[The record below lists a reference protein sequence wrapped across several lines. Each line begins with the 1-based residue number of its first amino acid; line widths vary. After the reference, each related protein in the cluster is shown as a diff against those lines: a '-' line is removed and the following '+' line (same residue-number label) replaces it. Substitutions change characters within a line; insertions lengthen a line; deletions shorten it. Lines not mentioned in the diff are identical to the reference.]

1 MIWNTLLDPA
11 LSGRLCLTLLH
22 SIWQVSL
29 LIGVLWLV
37 ERCWQKN
44 NVERHYVLYVTALLS
59 AVLALPVTFA
69 LVDQTPSEPVAAR
82 PSPVRT
88 EALPSLADMRTAA
101 QVQSSPVN
109 SEPLPVKDSL
119 VSEKQTTRSAMNL
132 SPVVSKASP
141 ARRSQV
147 WLWLAPWIVAC
158 YVAGVAFMLFRL
170 MISSIRVQR
179 LGATAERISAGPLV
193 NSLRHLAQTWSLK
206 VVPVL
211 ACSEQIL
218 VPRVTGILR
227 PMILL
232 PASAISGLT
241 TDELELILAHELAH
255 IRRFD
260 LWINLLQR
268 FTEAILFFNPA
279 LWYLNHRIN
288 MLREYCCDE
297 MTCQL
302 KLDSTSTFE
311 SRVNYATALLHVAE
325 LAKPNMSSNDLTTLA
340 ASGKSPSEI
349 RRRVARLFG
358 ESLQEPLPVSRGGL
372 CGLLILGATL
382 AIVGLISPSS
392 AQTKQPE
399 KEPKQQAESNQE
411 KKPVPEKKPVFY
423 GRITDTEGKPIP
435 DVEIQLYSGVATRFR
450 GQKTTTDADGKY
462 RFDPLK
468 TGTAIILN
476 DKPEEMRAYQ
486 HFGVQFHHP
495 QYVPADGQ
503 SWRDLS
509 LQLKEPY
516 QEEFNL
522 KMTRGGFIKGTV
534 VDPQTGKP
542 MPNLDLRIGNLFFL
556 NDKRNWFMVYT
567 TTDEAGQ
574 FTTAPLFPGKYLIE
588 INDSNFSSEYRYPK
602 IGSAQVEAGKTTTL
616 QLTTNAEKIY
626 QDPFQIT
633 GTAKGDDGIS
643 MVYGGV
649 GIRLS
654 SNDKKLRTRGGGID
668 GTNGFGIRFGP
679 IDRDAASETAPYGVG
694 THDVELFGENRRFG
708 YKLIS
713 RTPSEPL
720 RITDDPNQ
728 PELKDGIRYIHPD
741 KPIHFELVFARDL
754 EMTRQFQLNIVDPE
768 GKPIPDTTIEIRSD
782 PAPTTDQIISGEYLR
797 DATYGPFVKTNEKG
811 VLRFR
816 MTHHLKRFNLSIK
829 KPGYAPY
836 WASWPVDSIPD
847 KFTAILDAGWKV
859 GGVIV
864 DKAGKPITGAKVSPS
879 VDFKKRPGD
888 TSQLGVGTNIVTDDN
903 GRWHFDYVPA
913 SKAEVHISVDHPDY
927 RPWRKRVAR
936 SEFEVIDNASPS
948 ASITL
953 EEGLSITG
961 SVTDEN
967 GKPIAGALVRTKF
980 VNDIREATTDEFG
993 VYLLTGCEPKLTRV
1007 VVTAKGRAPEIQE
1020 VGVAPQMEPVD
1031 FSLKPGGKI
1040 RVRVVDENGKGIPR
1054 ARIFFQR
1061 WRSAWYNLFEFDN
1074 VNQYADKNGVW
1085 EWDEAPLDEFQ
1096 ADICRPGGMQLSN
1109 QKLLAR
1115 DEEYV
1120 FKPPRALIISGSVID
1135 AKTKQPVKKFRVT
1148 PGAERDN
1155 SRTRLF
1161 WNSSDSFTV
1170 SDGKYQLRITDDDPA
1185 HFVRIEADG
1194 YEVATSRGFKPNEE
1208 SVSYDFALKP
1218 ARDVAATILTPEGKP
1233 AAAAEIAV
1241 GIAGSQISIR
1251 EGRLGTRQTYAT
1263 VLKSDETGHFAIPP
1277 RNEPFQLIILHSAG
1291 FAYLKSETGPIPD
1304 PIQLTPWARI
1314 EGTFSIGKQPA
1325 AGVELA
1331 LGLDNG
1337 INASRDEG
1345 PSIFTQNEIK
1355 TDQNGRYVFDRVFP
1369 GQTRIGRNITYMV
1382 RQGATEA
1389 TSSIQIPIELKAGET
1404 KLLNLGGTG
1413 RPVIGKLKPAE
1424 NHTENVVWPLAHLSA
1439 HEYFRP
1445 PAGMLPLEASSND
1458 PRGFQAWYTAWQK
1471 SADYPA
1477 EKVIYEQYE
1486 EARSKRLDETPRIN
1500 ASVARDGTFRIDD
1513 VPPGEYVLSV
1523 NFYERENNPGHV
1535 GDLQFTVPPVEN
1547 GYSSE
1552 PVDLGTL
1559 TLKK

>member
-29 LIGVLWLV
+29 LASLLWLM
-37 ERCWQKN
+37 ERYWQKN
-44 NVERHYVLYVTALLS
+44 AVERNYVLYVAALLF
-59 AVLALPVTFA
+59 AILALPVTFV
-69 LVDQTPSEPVAAR
+69 LVDHVPTETVAVRATPAGTVTIPPLAETRSSAPVQT
-82 PSPVRT
+82 SP
-88 EALPSLADMRTAA
+88 LI
-101 QVQSSPVN
+101 
-109 SEPLPVKDSL
+109 SEPLPDMQPL
-119 VSEKQTTRSAMNL
+119 AAEKQSPRSA
-132 SPVVSKASP
+132 SSIPPAATEASP
-141 ARRSQV
+141 ARWSQA

-158 YVAGVAFMLFRL
+158 YVAGVALMLFRL
-170 MISSIRVQR
+170 LISSIRVQR
-179 LGATAERISAGPLV
+179 LGATAERIAAGPLV
-193 NSLRHLAQTWSLK
+193 NSLRYLAQKWSLK

-211 ACSEQIL
+211 ARSEQII

-232 PASAISGLT
+232 PASAISGLA

-260 LWINLLQR
+260 LWVNLLQR
-268 FTEAILFFNPA
+268 FTEALLFFNPA
-279 LWYLNHRIN
+279 LWYLSHRIS

-325 LAKPNMSSNDLTTLA
+325 LAKRSMSSNDLTTLA

-399 KEPKQQAESNQE
+399 KEPKQQAELKQE
-411 KKPVPEKKPVFY
+411 KKPVPEKNTVLS

-435 DVEIQLYSGVATRFR
+435 EVEIQLYNVVGSGFR

-468 TGTAIILN
+468 TGAEIISLEALK
-476 DKPEEMRAYQ
+476 DKTRNYYIGLQVGHPE
-486 HFGVQFHHP
+486 F
-495 QYVPADGQ
+495 VPADGQ
-503 SWRDLS
+503 SSRDLS

-542 MPNLDLRIGNLFFL
+542 MPDLDLRIGNSFFL
-556 NDKRNWFMVYT
+556 KDKSNTFLVYAT
-567 TTDEAGQ
+567 IDKSGQ

-633 GTAKGDDGIS
+633 GTAKGDDGKS

-654 SNDKKLRTRGGGID
+654 NNDKKLRTRGGGID

-679 IDRDAASETAPYGVG
+679 IDRDVASETAPYGVG

-754 EMTRQFQLNIVDPE
+754 EMTRQFQLNVVDPE
-768 GKPIPDTTIEIRSD
+768 GKPVPDTTVEIRSD
-782 PAPTTDQIISGEYLR
+782 RAPTAEQILRGEYLR
-797 DATYGPFVKTNEKG
+797 DATYGPFVKTSAKG
-811 VLRFR
+811 ELLFR
-816 MTHHLKRFNLSIK
+816 TPHHMKRFNLSIK

-847 KFTAILDAGWKV
+847 KFTAMLDKGWTV
-859 GGVIV
+859 GGIIV

-879 VDFKKRPGD
+879 VNFKKRPGD
-888 TSQLGVGTNIVTDDN
+888 TSRLGVGTKIITDDN
-903 GRWHFDYVPA
+903 GLWQFEYVPA
-913 SKAEVHISVDHPDY
+913 SKAEVHIDIDHPDY

-936 SEFEVIDNASPS
+936 SEFEVKANASPS
-948 ASITL
+948 GKITL
-953 EEGLSITG
+953 EEGLNITG

-967 GKPIAGALVRTKF
+967 GKPIAGALVRTRF
-980 VNDIREATTDEFG
+980 LNDIRKATTDEFG
-993 VYLLTGCEPKLTRV
+993 VYLISGCEPKLTRV
-1007 VVTAKGRAPEIQE
+1007 VVTAKGRAPEVQE
-1020 VGVAPQMEPVD
+1020 VEVAPQMKPVD

-1096 ADICRPGGMQLSN
+1096 ADICRPGGMQLAN

-1115 DEEYV
+1115 AEEYV
-1120 FKPPRALIISGSVID
+1120 FHPPKALIISGSVID
-1135 AKTKQPVKKFRVT
+1135 AKTKQPIKKFRVT
-1148 PGAERDN
+1148 PGVQRDA
-1155 SRTRLF
+1155 SRSRLF
-1161 WNSSDSFTV
+1161 WDSNDSFTV

-1194 YEVATSRGFKPNEE
+1194 YEVATSRAFKPDEE
-1208 SVSYDFALKP
+1208 GVTYDFALKP
-1218 ARDVAATILTPEGKP
+1218 ARDIAATILTADGQP

-1241 GIAGSQISIR
+1241 GMAGSQISIR
-1251 EGRLGTRQTYAT
+1251 QGRLGTRQTYAT
-1263 VLKSDETGHFAIPP
+1263 VLKSDEAGHFGIPP
-1277 RNEPFQLIILHSAG
+1277 RNEPFQLIILHPAG

-1314 EGTFSIGKQPA
+1314 EGTFSIGNQPA

-1331 LGLDNG
+1331 LGLNNG

-1355 TDQNGRYVFDRVFP
+1355 TDQTGRYVFDRVFP
-1369 GQTRIGRNITYMV
+1369 GQTRVGRNITYMV

-1477 EKVIYEQYE
+1477 EKVIYERYE

-1523 NFYERENNPGHV
+1523 NFYERENNPGYV

-1552 PVDLGTL
+1552 AIDLGTL

>member
-29 LIGVLWLV
+29 LASLLWLM
-37 ERCWQKN
+37 ERYWQKN
-44 NVERHYVLYVTALLS
+44 AVERNYVLYVAALLF
-59 AVLALPVTFA
+59 AILALPVTFV
-69 LVDQTPSEPVAAR
+69 LVDHVPTESVAVRATPAGTVTIPPLAETRSSAPVQT
-82 PSPVRT
+82 SP
-88 EALPSLADMRTAA
+88 LI
-101 QVQSSPVN
+101 
-109 SEPLPVKDSL
+109 SEPLPDMQPL
-119 VSEKQTTRSAMNL
+119 AAEKQSPRSA
-132 SPVVSKASP
+132 SSIPPAATEASP
-141 ARRSQV
+141 ARWSQA

-158 YVAGVAFMLFRL
+158 YVAGVALMLFRL
-170 MISSIRVQR
+170 LISSIRVQR
-179 LGATAERISAGPLV
+179 LGATAERIAAGPLV
-193 NSLRHLAQTWSLK
+193 NSLRHLAQKWSLK

-211 ACSEQIL
+211 ARSEQII

-232 PASAISGLT
+232 PASAISGLA

-260 LWINLLQR
+260 LWVNLLQR
-268 FTEAILFFNPA
+268 FTEALLFFNPA
-279 LWYLNHRIN
+279 LWYLSHRIS

-325 LAKPNMSSNDLTTLA
+325 LAKRSMSSNDLTTLA

-392 AQTKQPE
+392 AQTNQPE
-399 KEPKQQAESNQE
+399 KEPKQQAESKPVE
-411 KKPVPEKKPVFY
+411 KPVPRKKPVLY
-423 GRITDTEGKPIP
+423 GRITDTKGKPIP
-435 DVEIQLYSGVATRFR
+435 DVEVQLYSGVATRFR
-450 GQKTTTDADGKY
+450 GQKTTTDTDGKY
-462 RFDPLK
+462 RFDPLE
-468 TGTAIILN
+468 TGTAIILDDTPE
-476 DKPEEMRAYQ
+476 DKRAYQ

-495 QYVPADGQ
+495 AFVPADGK

-509 LQLKEPY
+509 VSLKEP
-516 QEEFNL
+516 EEKEFNL
-522 KMTRGGFIKGTV
+522 KMIRGGFIKGTV
-534 VDPQTGKP
+534 VDPKTGKP
-542 MPNLDLRIGNLFFL
+542 MPNLYLRIDNQFFL
-556 NDKRNWFMVYT
+556 KDKRNTYLVYT
-567 TTDEAGQ
+567 TTDDAGQ
-574 FTTAPLFPGKYLIE
+574 FMTAPLFPGKYLIE
-588 INDSNFSSEYRYPK
+588 INNVHFKDRYRYPK
-602 IGSAQVEAGKTTTL
+602 IGSAKVEAKKTTDIK
-616 QLTTNAEKIY
+616 LTSDQAKMF
-626 QDPFQIT
+626 QDPFHIT
-633 GTAKGDDGIS
+633 GYAIGNDGKS
-643 MVYGGV
+643 MTGGRV
-649 GIRLS
+649 EMRLINSKNKMRNQEGIINRI
-654 SNDKKLRTRGGGID
+654 ND
-668 GTNGFGIRFGP
+668 FGLQFGP
-679 IDRDAASETAPYGVG
+679 AERGEVSEKSPYGIG
-694 THDVELFGENRRFG
+694 THDVELVCEYQRLG
-708 YKLIS
+708 YKLVS

-720 RITDDPNQ
+720 RITDDPEM
-728 PELKDGIRYIHPD
+728 PFVKDGFRYIRPNES
-741 KPIHFELVFARDL
+741 INFMLVFAPDNN
-754 EMTRQFQLNIVDPE
+754 MMRQFQLNVVDPE
-768 GKPIPDTTIEIRSD
+768 GKPVPDTTVEIRSD
-782 PAPTTDQIISGEYLR
+782 PAPTAEQILRGEYLR
-797 DATYGPFVKTNEKG
+797 DATYGPFVKTSAKG
-811 VLRFR
+811 ELLFR
-816 MTHHLKRFNLSIK
+816 TPHHMKRFNLSIK
-829 KPGYAPY
+829 APGYAPY

-847 KFTAILDAGWKV
+847 KFTAMLDKGWTV
-859 GGVIV
+859 GGIIV

-879 VDFKKRPGD
+879 VNFKKRPGD
-888 TSQLGVGTNIVTDDN
+888 TSRLGVGTKIITDDN
-903 GRWHFDYVPA
+903 GLWQFEYVPA
-913 SKAEVHISVDHPDY
+913 SKAEVHIDIDHPDY

-936 SEFEVIDNASPS
+936 SEFEVKANASPS
-948 ASITL
+948 GKITL
-953 EEGLSITG
+953 EEGLNITG

-967 GKPIAGALVRTKF
+967 GKPIAGALVRTRF
-980 VNDIREATTDEFG
+980 LNDIRKATTDEFG
-993 VYLLTGCEPKLTRV
+993 VYLISGCEPKLTRV
-1007 VVTAKGRAPEIQE
+1007 VVTAKGRAPEVQE
-1020 VGVAPQMEPVD
+1020 VEVAPQMKPVD

-1074 VNQYADKNGVW
+1074 VNQYADKNGIW

-1120 FKPPRALIISGSVID
+1120 FKPPKALIISGSVID
-1135 AKTKQPVKKFRVT
+1135 AKTKQPIKKFRVT
-1148 PGAERDN
+1148 PGVQRDA
-1155 SRTRLF
+1155 SRSRLF
-1161 WNSSDSFTV
+1161 WDSNDSFTV

-1185 HFVRIEADG
+1185 HFVRIEVDG
-1194 YEVATSRGFKPNEE
+1194 YEVATSREFKPDEE
-1208 SVSYDFALKP
+1208 NVPYDFALKP
-1218 ARDVAATILTPEGKP
+1218 ARDIAATILTAEGKP

-1251 EGRLGTRQTYAT
+1251 QGRLGTRQTYAT
-1263 VLKSDETGHFAIPP
+1263 VLKSDEAGHFGIPP
-1277 RNEPFQLIILHSAG
+1277 RNEPFQLIILHPAG

-1314 EGTFSIGKQPA
+1314 EGTFSIGKLPA

-1331 LGLDNG
+1331 LGLNNG

-1355 TDQNGRYVFDRVFP
+1355 TDQTGRYVFDRVFP
-1369 GQTRIGRNITYMV
+1369 GQTRVGRNITYMV

-1424 NHTENVVWPLAHLSA
+1424 NHTGNVLWPLAHLSA

-1500 ASVARDGTFRIDD
+1500 ASIARDGTFRIDD

-1523 NFYERENNPGHV
+1523 NFYERENNPGYV

-1552 PVDLGTL
+1552 PIDLGTL